1 MSELVDAPVD
11 AELAGA
17 LAAATGR
24 QIDQGPAPRRRYK
37 RRGRATM
44 WLAAAWLIFIVFSA
58 VGASWL
64 PYVKHSCSQY
74 SNALECSTY
83 DKGTPLKIERPP
95 VWAVWAHS
103 STELP
108 GAPARAGLMG
118 TDRNGYDIFS
128 RAVFGARI
136 SLTIGVLSITFGLLI
151 GGTLGLLAGYRRG
164 WVDRVT
170 DNTMNIMLAFPAL
183 LLAIF
188 VVTFLNSPDSTQQVT
203 ARKIWPI
210 VLALALLSIP
220 PLTRLVHAN
229 TLSYAQREFVLAA
242 RSIGAG
248 DRRILFREILPNV
261 VPSMMLVRLHR
272 TGPADRRRGRPGL
285 PRATGG
291 GADAHVGQLIFAG
304 KDQLQDAWWI
314 ALMPAW
320 CCSSPSSASTCSAT
334 WWPSASTSG
343 TRSSE
348 RRCARGLVRAAERP
362 QSGTLLEVRGPP
374 HLVHHAARHRAGR
387 RRRDRSVSTGAAPWA
402 SSASP
407 ARARRSCPAR
417 SWACSR
423 AQRRARAARSAS
435 RASELIDLTLKEMR
449 AHLGRRRW
457 R

>member
-1 MSELVDAPVD
+1 MSEIVDAPVD
-11 AELAGA
+11 AELAAA

-24 QIDQGPAPRRRYK
+24 PIDQGPASRRPYK
-37 RRGRATM
+37 RRGRVTM

-74 SNALECSTY
+74 SNPLECSTY

-103 STELP
+103 KTDLP

-128 RAVFGARI
+128 RAVYGARI

-220 PLTRLVHAN
+220 PLTRLVRAN
-229 TLSYAQREFVLAA
+229 TLSYAQRDFVLAA
-242 RSIGAG
+242 HSIGAG

-261 VPSMMLVRLHR
+261 VPSMISFAL
-272 TGPADRRRGRPGL
+272 TGLALLIVAEGALAYLGL
-285 PRATGG
+285 SVQAPTPTWGSM
-291 GADAHVGQLIFAG
+291 IFAG

-314 ALMPAW
+314 ALMPA
-320 CCSSPSSASTCSAT
+320 
-334 WWPSASTSG
+334 
-343 TRSSE
+343 
-348 RRCARGLVRAAERP
+348 LVLFLTILSINLLGDVVAERFN
-362 QSGTLLEVRGPP
+362 VRDK
-374 HLVHHAARHRAGR
+374 V
-387 RRRDRSVSTGAAPWA
+387 
-402 SSASP
+402 
-407 ARARRSCPAR
+407 
-417 SWACSR
+417 
-423 AQRRARAARSAS
+423 
-435 RASELIDLTLKEMR
+435 E
-449 AHLGRRRW
+449 
-457 R
+457 